1 MCIRDSLHVV
11 PRWAGD
17 ANFMTVIAG
26 TKVLPQVLRETRTL
40 LAEGWR
46 EVERDER
53 EEKERG

>member
-1 MCIRDSLHVV
+1 
-11 PRWAGD
+11 
-17 ANFMTVIAG
+17 MTVIAG